1 MMVAF
6 LKSASTPAR
15 GGPCGP
21 DRPGARRSRNL
32 LARGAGEVGAVVLA
46 VAGVL
51 AAPEPAA
58 NAEVPLADWVSH
70 VAPHVADI
78 HKAENAAF
86 AIIQAPGVIDGDK
99 LQSNCTQLRDAN
111 ERLRDGMPTPD
122 PKLTVEV
129 QQAIDNFDSASQSC
143 IESVA
148 TRKMAKLDDFV
159 SFLRTAEQHFSSADT
174 ILVAL
179 APAG

>member
-1 MMVAF
+1 MVAF
-6 LKSASTPAR
+6 LKCASTPV
-15 GGPCGP
+15 
-21 DRPGARRSRNL
+21 
-32 LARGAGEVGAVVLA
+32 RGAGVVVLT

-51 AAPEPAA
+51 TGPQPAA
-58 NAEVPLADWVSH
+58 NAQVPLADWISH
-70 VAPHVADI
+70 VAPHVEDI

-86 AIIQAPGVIDGDK
+86 AIIQAPGAIDGDK
-99 LQSNCTQLRDAN
+99 LRANCTQLHDAN
-111 ERLRDGMPTPD
+111 EGLRNGMPTPD

-143 IESVA
+143 LESVA
-148 TRKMAKLDDFV
+148 MRSMVKLDDFV